1 MNKKTELFL
10 IIGFGQIGASIKD
23 RLLNYKKLN
32 DNFDICIYD
41 TYKFDNYYNNHL
53 IDEKFTIVN
62 KL

>member
-41 TYKFDNYYNNHL
+41 IHKL
-53 IDEKFTIVN
+53 IIIIIIIYLTKS
-62 KL
+62 LLL